1 MPHDSTFKLLYVCNG
16 NNARSPLAAAFT
28 YQRVT
33 REPGEIRW
41 QIGSAGTKAATGAG
55 VRPEVQR
62 AASAVNLDLSEHS
75 TQALTAETCD
85 APDLILGMAWDQ
97 VSEIWSL
104 VPRAWGK
111 VFTIKEFIHWAKQAP
126 VRPAILFSD
135 RIEQMRDKVTQA
147 HTIRKRARADYG
159 FWGGLRPGELNLI
172 EPEGHGDEAWT
183 ALVNAVQALTND
195 VITLLSVDR
204 GPSGA

>member
-1 MPHDSTFKLLYVCNG
+1 MSQDSTFKLLYVCNG

-33 REPGEIRW
+33 RVPGEVRW
-41 QIGSAGTKAATGAG
+41 HISSAGTTATDGAG

-62 AASAVNLDLSEHS
+62 AASSVNLDLSEHS
-75 TQALTAETCD
+75 TQALTAEACES
-85 APDLILGMAWDQ
+85 PDLILGMAWDQ
-97 VSEIWSL
+97 VSDIWSL
-104 VPRAWGK
+104 VPQAWGK

-126 VRPAILFSD
+126 ARPPILFSD
-135 RIEQMRDKVTQA
+135 RIEHMRDKVTQA
-147 HTIRKRARADYG
+147 HAIRKRARADHG

-195 VITLLSVDR
+195 VITLLSVD
-204 GPSGA
+204 GGHSGV

>member
-33 REPGEIRW
+33 RAPSEIRW
-41 QIGSAGTKAATGAG
+41 QISSAGTKAAPGAG
-55 VRPEVQR
+55 VRSEVQR
-62 AASAVNLDLSEHS
+62 AAASVHLDLSEHS
-75 TQALTAETCD
+75 TQTLTAEACE

-97 VSEIWSL
+97 VSDIWSL
-104 VPRAWGK
+104 VPGAWGK

-126 VRPAILFSD
+126 VRPPILFSA
-135 RIEQMRDKVTQA
+135 RIEQMRDKVQQA
-147 HTIRKRARADYG
+147 HAIRKRARADYG

-195 VITLLSVDR
+195 VITLLSVDG